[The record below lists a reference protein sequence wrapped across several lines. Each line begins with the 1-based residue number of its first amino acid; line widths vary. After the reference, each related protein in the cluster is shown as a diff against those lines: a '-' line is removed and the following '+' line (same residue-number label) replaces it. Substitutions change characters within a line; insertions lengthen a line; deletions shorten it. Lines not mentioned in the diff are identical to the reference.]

1 MIIKKKTKIFTTVF
15 VTILALIGFK
25 VSSITNIANAQ
36 SQDEMTFSIHRDC
49 SNGCNNYIL
58 ANGRI
63 TEDTPKIFEKF
74 LKTNSTRGTVY
85 FNSIGGNLEG
95 GIKLGELI
103 REKKLNT
110 FIGLKYQDIIF
121 RKGSASLKVLIKN
134 PICYSSCAY
143 AFLGGNTRTLAPN
156 SQYGIHTFKSENS
169 INNFF
174 QTRLVDNYIKNYL
187 TKMRI
192 NSQYFELAKETPPG
206 EMYIL
211 TKNQARILGVD
222 NTINRDH
229 KELIDYI
236 ESGNVKVTYT
246 DKKLTYQY
254 SPFVFNKIRNV
265 ENESAVLNIYL
276 DKIQYLLIS
285 KEGWRLNKNGSITIS
300 FDIPENFDV
309 SLDNS
314 SLIELVFPNLSSNLP
329 NNLTFTS

>member
-1 MIIKKKTKIFTTVF
+1 MIIKKKINITVGIFLGILSLLGLKIGGVGN
-15 VTILALIGFK
+15 V
-25 VSSITNIANAQ
+25 ANAQ
-36 SQDEMTFSIHRDC
+36 SQEDMTFSIHRDC

-63 TEDTPKIFEKF
+63 TEDTPKVFENF
-74 LKTNSTRGTVY
+74 LRKNSTRGTVY

-95 GIKLGELI
+95 GIRLGELI
-103 REKKLNT
+103 REKNLNT
-110 FIGLKYQDIIF
+110 FLGLKYQDVSF
-121 RKGSASLKVLIKN
+121 KNGNPSLKLLIKN

-143 AFLGGNTRTLAPN
+143 AFLGGNTRTISPN
-156 SQYGIHTFKSENS
+156 AQYGIHTFKSENS
-169 INNFF
+169 VNNFF

-206 EMYIL
+206 QMYIL

-229 KELIDYI
+229 KELLEYID
-236 ESGNVKVTYT
+236 SGNVKVTYT
-246 DKKLTYQY
+246 DKILTYQF
-254 SPFVFNKIRNV
+254 SPFVYNEIKNIK
-265 ENESAVLNIYL
+265 NESSVLNIYL

-285 KEGWRLNKNGSITIS
+285 KEGWKLNRNGSISIS

-314 SLIELVFPNLSSNLP
+314 NMIELVFPHLSSHLP
-329 NNLTFTS
+329 NNLTFTM